1 MATTTQS
8 QPTLADTRLSNQ
20 ELIKLWQTFQ
30 DRADLL
36 KERQW
41 TIGTWILTLLS
52 GVAVFSLSQE
62 LLSITPDGVIAAKP
76 LPSIVLGLVGLLIC
90 VYGWGVIRNY
100 GAHIQRNW
108 DRADRVMRQVP
119 ELEALWK
126 GQATASAH
134 CAPHLP
140 RESMILTMA
149 VGAFLLLFLAIALIA
164 AMALIRNLATVPV
177 G

>member
-1 MATTTQS
+1 MANRAQS
-8 QPTLADTRLSNQ
+8 QPTLADKRLSNQ
-20 ELIKLWQTFQ
+20 ELIRLWQTFQ

-52 GVAVFSLSQE
+52 GVAAFSLSQE
-62 LLSITPDGVIAAKP
+62 LLSITPDGVMVAKP
-76 LPSIVLGLVGLLIC
+76 LPAVVLGLVGLLIC
-90 VYGWGVIRNY
+90 AYGWGVIRNY

-119 ELEALWK
+119 ELEVLWK
-126 GQATASAH
+126 GQATASAR
-134 CAPHLP
+134 CALHLP

-164 AMALIRNLATVPV
+164 VLTLTRNLATIPV

>member
-1 MATTTQS
+1 MANRAQS
-8 QPTLADTRLSNQ
+8 QPTLADKRLSNQ
-20 ELIKLWQTFQ
+20 ELIRLWQTFQ

-52 GVAVFSLSQE
+52 GVAAFSLSQE
-62 LLSITPDGVIAAKP
+62 LLSITPDGVMVAKP
-76 LPSIVLGLVGLLIC
+76 LPAVVLGLVGLLIC
-90 VYGWGVIRNY
+90 AYGWGVIRNY

-126 GQATASAH
+126 GQATASAR

-164 AMALIRNLATVPV
+164 VLTLTRNLATVPV

>member
-1 MATTTQS
+1 MATTAQS
-8 QPTLADTRLSNQ
+8 QPTLADNRLSNQ
-20 ELIKLWQTFQ
+20 ELVKLWQTFQ

-41 TIGTWILTLLS
+41 ILGTWILTLLS
-52 GVAVFSLSQE
+52 GVAAFSLSQE
-62 LLSITPDGVIAAKP
+62 LLSITPDGVIVAKP
-76 LPSIVLGLVGLLIC
+76 LPAVVLGLIGLLLC
-90 VYGWGVIRNY
+90 AYGWGVIRDY

-108 DRADRVMRQVP
+108 ERADRVICRVP
-119 ELEALWK
+119 ELEVLWK
-126 GQATASAH
+126 GQATATDPRV
-134 CAPHLP
+134 PHLP

-164 AMALIRNLATVPV
+164 ALALTRNLTTVSV